1 MSLASYLLTVL
12 LVGLVAVA
20 YAWSA
25 DRIVSRLEPDL
36 HGATRWLAGA
46 LVWIAIV
53 IWAALLAGTVGLLS
67 AWSMS
72 ITAVVLV
79 AIVYILDRRAPV
91 RSREIEVSAGSA
103 GSTGRPV
110 SPLLLTAAL
119 LSTGLAFGAFL
130 AGVGD
135 RIRTGMTG
143 FDSTWYHGP
152 IAAEISRTGD
162 TLSPHFVAP
171 QFLTWFYPH
180 NSELLHSIGLLGF
193 GSDFPSLMINL
204 ALFLGCL
211 LAGWGVGR
219 STGAGPPAMAGVA
232 IIIGAAVFADQAGEA
247 RNDLAGTF
255 FLLAGVALAAN
266 SATRSGAR
274 LNGLVLLVALAGGL
288 AAGTKL
294 NFILPG
300 VVLAAGS
307 VFLAPG
313 NGRGR
318 VLPWALGGFLLGG
331 AYWYARNLLASGN
344 PLPWI
349 TELGPIALP
358 GPDQAT
364 GGRDPGSV
372 ISYLTDFDVITN
384 DFLPGL
390 SEGFGEGWP
399 VILILALLGVI
410 LSFGPKL
417 PTGLRIGAVTVL
429 AVMASWAFGPTSAS
443 GPSGDPAGF
452 VSGLRYLAPGLA
464 LGLALLGAV
473 TGARTYLV
481 RAGLVIL
488 ILITAPFAVFAGGEP
503 SPGQLLLALVLAAI
517 TALVGGLIAVAP
529 QRLARAAALPLAV
542 VAALI
547 LFGVGYLAQDS
558 LERNRYLEPRFVT
571 TGLADAFAWA
581 RESEPGTRIGS
592 TATRIYPLT
601 NPGLDNR
608 VFFIGRRQSQGGF
621 TRVTDCREFIDSV
634 NSQSPDFLVASLDR
648 EGLKRDYP
656 PEVAWLDREPAA
668 RPLFRRPPTA
678 VFELTG
684 SLDPDRCRR

>member
-25 DRIVSRLEPDL
+25 DRSVSRLEPDL

-152 IAAEISRTGD
+152 IAAEIARTGD

-232 IIIGAAVFADQAGEA
+232 IIIGAAVFADQAGCFLKGLVSGHVRECQA
-247 RNDLAGTF
+247 IEPPLAG
-255 FLLAGVALAAN
+255 
-266 SATRSGAR
+266 
-274 LNGLVLLVALAGGL
+274 
-288 AAGTKL
+288 
-294 NFILPG
+294 
-300 VVLAAGS
+300 
-307 VFLAPG
+307 
-313 NGRGR
+313 
-318 VLPWALGGFLLGG
+318 
-331 AYWYARNLLASGN
+331 
-344 PLPWI
+344 
-349 TELGPIALP
+349 LGPA
-358 GPDQAT
+358 
-364 GGRDPGSV
+364 V
-372 ISYLTDFDVITN
+372 H
-384 DFLPGL
+384 
-390 SEGFGEGWP
+390 P
-399 VILILALLGVI
+399 VAHYQ
-410 LSFGPKL
+410 
-417 PTGLRIGAVTVL
+417 RAV
-429 AVMASWAFGPTSAS
+429 
-443 GPSGDPAGF
+443 
-452 VSGLRYLAPGLA
+452 
-464 LGLALLGAV
+464 
-473 TGARTYLV
+473 
-481 RAGLVIL
+481 
-488 ILITAPFAVFAGGEP
+488 GGEVEVRHAHAP
-503 SPGQLLLALVLAAI
+503 EIIFGAAHAVAGPFIGQLESAYAGKCIRALEI
-517 TALVGGLIAVAP
+517 SH
-529 QRLARAAALPLAV
+529 QE
-542 VAALI
+542 
-547 LFGVGYLAQDS
+547 GV
-558 LERNRYLEPRFVT
+558 F
-571 TGLADAFAWA
+571 
-581 RESEPGTRIGS
+581 
-592 TATRIYPLT
+592 
-601 NPGLDNR
+601 
-608 VFFIGRRQSQGGF
+608 
-621 TRVTDCREFIDSV
+621 
-634 NSQSPDFLVASLDR
+634 
-648 EGLKRDYP
+648 K
-656 PEVAWLDREPAA
+656 
-668 RPLFRRPPTA
+668 PTA
-678 VFELTG
+678 EAQARVVG
-684 SLDPDRCRR
+684 QA